1 MNMSKRNHT
10 NQTIQPTLT
19 DPDKFGLLIQCRMK
33 MDKLSNNELYNYANS
48 TLKLLSTKQLKKFLF
63 TGLNAIKT
71 DTSYNKLFQMR
82 LLINQII
89 EEAETLKKRKS
100 KSKPKA
106 KINII
111 SNEIIENPN
120 PTIPIVPKNAS
131 LSKMMPFDIISNNIC
146 PYLKM
151 SSITKLAKC
160 DRKLAI
166 ICHTPTSINNL
177 MHRYD
182 MYKYNKS
189 QQFVTIDGHYDSLN
203 NCDVSNMHRFKNIET
218 LSIDL
223 DYLNDANK
231 IQIFNSFR
239 RVKHLSIDDIQETG
253 QYPWRHMNAIQV
265 MPLLQTISF
274 INTNQ
279 TDNIIYFLKQ
289 YKNTNNNI
297 NNYYNQIIYQLT
309 SIAFIDCDLS
319 CTLYDQGYGD
329 DDDPEM
335 FAEYKN
341 IVNFILPSQ
350 PNNLQV
356 LKFENSYLIKTD
368 HIECTNANNEFENIN
383 RIKLSLANLKGFV
396 YGQSFYDDND
406 NLFFNLAHRFLS
418 NLSLFN
424 KLNTS

>member
-19 DPDKFGLLIQCRMK
+19 DPDKFGLLIQCRTK
-33 MDKLSNNELYNYANS
+33 MDKLNNKQLYNYADS
-48 TLKLLSTKQLKKFLF
+48 TMKLLSIQQLKKFLF

-182 MYKYNKS
+182 IYKYNKLPEDDYML
-189 QQFVTIDGHYDSLN
+189 DGHYDTIN
-203 NCDVSNMHRFKNIET
+203 NCDLPNIHRFKNIEK
-218 LSIDL
+218 LAIDL
-223 DYLNDANK
+223 QYLNTAHK
-231 IQIFNSFR
+231 IPIFNSFR
-239 RVKHLSIDDIQETG
+239 RVKHLSIHDMEENAHYPSAMTTIQT
-253 QYPWRHMNAIQV
+253 
-265 MPLLQTISF
+265 MPSLQTISF
-274 INTNQ
+274 INTDQ
-279 TDNIIYFLKQ
+279 FDNLIHFLKQ

-329 DDDPEM
+329 DD
-335 FAEYKN
+335 
-341 IVNFILPSQ
+341 
-350 PNNLQV
+350 
-356 LKFENSYLIKTD
+356 
-368 HIECTNANNEFENIN
+368 
-383 RIKLSLANLKGFV
+383 
-396 YGQSFYDDND
+396 
-406 NLFFNLAHRFLS
+406 
-418 NLSLFN
+418 
-424 KLNTS
+424 